1 MADEF
6 SEIMGHLSENARF
19 ALQKA
24 DFYSKRYN
32 QGYMGTEHLL
42 MGILAQDTSTGARI
56 LRDEGIDLDSVE
68 RAQGKVAVDV
78 PAAPMAM
85 MSLSE
90 ATVLTL
96 RMSMNF
102 ARENGLEMVGTE
114 HMVYAMVRQPN
125 SRAGLLLE
133 KLNIDLDE
141 IAENIEKLVEKQA
154 DESKLEQQKR
164 KAGKRAGYRWLSKFG
179 TDLTEQAK
187 LGKLDTV
194 IGREKEIERAIT
206 VLCRRTKSNP
216 VLIGEAGVGKT
227 AIVEGLAMRIAKND
241 VPGKLIGKRVFQVDL
256 SSVVAGTK
264 FRGEFEERIKGIIDE
279 AVGDD
284 SVILFIDELHLLSG
298 AGSAEGSMDAAN
310 ILKPALARNNLKLI
324 GATTLDEYR
333 KSIEKDKALARRFQ
347 TVLVNEPSAAVTL
360 RILKGIKKHYENHH
374 QVVISDA
381 ILEEAINLSER
392 YISDRYM
399 PDKVIDVIDEASA
412 IARVAVDKQGGSE
425 YKKLKIELSDLEEKV
440 TSAAE
445 KEDYEKA
452 ATYKTRVEQIHKEL
466 AKLEKANANINKA
479 PEVTSEN
486 LATAIS
492 LKTGIPVN
500 RVRGSEQELLTH
512 LESHLQKVII
522 GQDDAIKSVSKA
534 IRRGRSGISDTH
546 RPIGSF
552 IFLGPTGVGKT
563 ELAKVIAR
571 EVFGGDDALIKID
584 MSEFGEKHN
593 VARLVGAPAGYVG
606 YEDGGKLTEQIRR
619 RPYSVVLFDEI
630 EKAHPEVF
638 NILLQILEDGE
649 LTDGQGTKVK
659 FNNAIIILTSNLGA
673 EEMYRESELG
683 FTAKAKKDAKALE
696 AEHAANEAASMKA
709 LRKLMRPELVNR
721 FDSIITFQA
730 LSEKDVSRIFNNMIE
745 DLKKRLAQKSIG
757 LQLTEATEKHL
768 IEKGYDIKNGA
779 RPLRRTIEDELESL
793 LADHILDGS
802 LNKGDIAKIDC
813 KGDELTLKVVKE

>member
-445 KEDYEKA
+445 KEDYERA

-683 FTAKAKKDAKALE
+683 FTAKTKKDAKALE

-709 LRKLMRPELVNR
+709 LRKLMRPELINR

-802 LNKGDIAKIDC
+802 LNKGDIAKIDY
-813 KGDELTLKVVKE
+813 KSDELTLKIVKE

>member
-425 YKKLKIELSDLEEKV
+425 YKKLKIELSGLEEKV

-683 FTAKAKKDAKALE
+683 FTAKTKKDAKALE

-709 LRKLMRPELVNR
+709 LRKLMRPELINR
-721 FDSIITFQA
+721 FDSIITFRA

-813 KGDELTLKVVKE
+813 KGDELTLKIVKE

>member
-445 KEDYEKA
+445 KEDYERA

-683 FTAKAKKDAKALE
+683 FTAKTKKDAKALE

-709 LRKLMRPELVNR
+709 LRKLMRPELINR
-721 FDSIITFQA
+721 FDSIITFRA

-802 LNKGDIAKIDC
+802 LNKGDIAKIDY
-813 KGDELTLKVVKE
+813 KSGELTLKIVKE

>member
-683 FTAKAKKDAKALE
+683 FTAKTKKDAKALE

-709 LRKLMRPELVNR
+709 LRKLMRPELINR

-768 IEKGYDIKNGA
+768 IEKGYDIRNGA

-813 KGDELTLKVVKE
+813 KGDELTLKIVKE

>member
-227 AIVEGLAMRIAKND
+227 AIVEGLAMSIAKND

-445 KEDYEKA
+445 KEDYERA

-683 FTAKAKKDAKALE
+683 FTAKTKKDAKALE

-709 LRKLMRPELVNR
+709 LRKLMRPELINR
-721 FDSIITFQA
+721 FDSIITFRA

-768 IEKGYDIKNGA
+768 IEKGYDVKNGA

-802 LNKGDIAKIDC
+802 LNKGDIAKIDY
-813 KGDELTLKVVKE
+813 KSGELTLKIVKE

>member
-399 PDKVIDVIDEASA
+399 PDKDIDVIDEASA

-683 FTAKAKKDAKALE
+683 FTAKTKKDTKALE

-709 LRKLMRPELVNR
+709 LRKLMRPELINR

>member
-440 TSAAE
+440 ASAAE

-500 RVRGSEQELLTH
+500 RVRGSEQELLTR

-683 FTAKAKKDAKALE
+683 FTAKTKKDTKALE

-709 LRKLMRPELVNR
+709 LRKLMRPELINR

-768 IEKGYDIKNGA
+768 IEKGYDIRNGA

-813 KGDELTLKVVKE
+813 KGDELTLKIVKE

>member
-154 DESKLEQQKR
+154 DESRLEQQKR

-683 FTAKAKKDAKALE
+683 FTAKTKKDAKALE

>member
-360 RILKGIKKHYENHH
+360 RILKGIKKHYESHH

-683 FTAKAKKDAKALE
+683 FTAKTKKDAKALE

-709 LRKLMRPELVNR
+709 LRKLMRPELINR

-768 IEKGYDIKNGA
+768 IEKGYDVKNGA

-813 KGDELTLKVVKE
+813 KGDELTLKIVKE

>member
-360 RILKGIKKHYENHH
+360 RILKGIKKHYESHH

-683 FTAKAKKDAKALE
+683 FTAKTKKDAKALE

-709 LRKLMRPELVNR
+709 LRKLMRPELINR
-721 FDSIITFQA
+721 FDSIITFRA

-768 IEKGYDIKNGA
+768 IEKGYDVKNGA

-813 KGDELTLKVVKE
+813 KGDELTLKIVKE

>member
-440 TSAAE
+440 ASAAE

-683 FTAKAKKDAKALE
+683 FTAKTKKDAKALE

>member
-683 FTAKAKKDAKALE
+683 FTAKTKKDAKALE

-709 LRKLMRPELVNR
+709 LRKLMRPELINR
-721 FDSIITFQA
+721 FDSIITFRA

-802 LNKGDIAKIDC
+802 LNKGDIAKIDY
-813 KGDELTLKVVKE
+813 KSGELTLKIVKE